1 MLTSIRDFRHGLHL
15 RHIFVDFECLIS
27 VWGALDEISVAH
39 GGVRISRR
47 QALEIFR
54 NGRGKQFSIYRE
66 RIYDEIA
73 KKWIL
78 VYRVTKDCGNVAYK
92 DFFEKVAVPE
102 VKERNEIFGFSRASA
117 EKTGDIIEFWLGV
130 LDVANMAKGVV
141 NVFNASVDPAEY
153 LNGLEKALAQ
163 FTSTSR
169 TTSTINDKRRGSFDC
184 TLQTAEAER
193 VMKIIHAIPGYES
206 LANFCCLTEWEKDQV
221 FSQYRRKHN
230 ITGDDASMGAD
241 ADAKPGDE
249 SSAHP
254 GEEEADEPANDP
266 TDVVRDSEI
275 SGKQQLL
282 DALGKLFTVSEDVNV
297 CLYCGSTKHG
307 HLECEH
313 EKRDEVR
320 KVLKAVRASLE
331 ADSPASDDVDMEPP
345 EHKKDGSGATERSGQ
360 TDEPTKPR
368 FSEHQWYDSIRTMS
382 EVGDLDEYGRFC
394 IEGRD
399 VTKLGP
405 QNVVDLN
412 EVIRDAIVRGGGDTW
427 SVSEF
432 LANYSD
438 NNIRKPFYKRIEAPQ
453 DGFLKIIPTTGAHF
467 FNCFYFG
474 GVEYAANYRFETG
487 NRLDS
492 YEDKVSTSLNRIL
505 RHNVGK
511 ASESQSLF
519 CDDAGWVPIEEV
531 LKCESIWRHEHA
543 RWPHVFLAP
552 KGRANDQSAWNV
564 NEANYRMTLLFKIM
578 FHCARYGRR
587 VREQVLAFGI
597 NKDIDRSSLTCIDN
611 KVDADTHIPDE
622 GLLLYPVAVRAP
634 TGHKEGSSRD
644 DVSLLSS
651 LLSHP
656 IAPNTIMSLPVCFHI
671 TKKTN
676 LRSIWRQGLI
686 PGGLGEG
693 HRMFTFFNPY
703 VPWDHRSW
711 TITKSVD
718 TRKGDYICLFIPT
731 ETLMVEYGGRLTDS
745 GQIVSPKI
753 IPFSAIKGGWIQ
765 DPKDQYNKTWLRLFV
780 PSGDDQV
787 VRSGTVK
794 SRTVATKESILR
806 VASQCIDAEDQP
818 YDEITMDAM
827 NIVHQFKNN
836 LIEPGGREQYLARIK
851 LIDYIVERKRVQTS
865 GCRHCPH
872 CLNETPT
879 KLAVCLVCWTELE
892 SCGIRPYRLQAPED
906 DEDEA
911 TKKELDEEVRR
922 QEESL
927 FKDTVH
933 QAQENVS
940 ESNDYGFN
948 PDEVD
953 YNEGDDE
960 EMDQEE
966 ETQQEDDEIV
976 EEEDDDEMDVEPEN
990 EPSSKL
996 PAWTKNLECGSKGM
1010 PGDGLVNNDVSEA
1023 AAHLYDNAVMSKI
1036 IAMFRLYYKQRVT
1049 LTPEEYYT
1057 LMTETKR
1064 VRLDLDDFCPYTG
1077 EDQDGNLKRPTELE
1091 LDELFQEKGKKNSW
1105 SEGEKMYSGRPR
1117 NMMMPVIKTLE
1128 VYEKMMEFLVRAGYI
1143 PESLGF
1149 LMPMNRMQADA
1160 QGKHEMRVTISNF
1173 LRRLLKGT
1181 FPQNMN
1187 HTPSS
1192 VLGTTD
1198 SPTALN
1204 SQLSRY
1210 I

>member
-1 MLTSIRDFRHGLHL
+1 MK
-15 RHIFVDFECLIS
+15 S
-27 VWGALDEISVAH
+27 VSH
-39 GGVRISRR
+39 MGGVRVSKR

-66 RIYDEIA
+66 RIYDEVA
-73 KKWIL
+73 KKWLL
-78 VYRVTKDCGNVAYK
+78 VFRVTKDCGNVAYK
-92 DFFEKVAVPE
+92 DFFEQVAVPE

-141 NVFNASVDPAEY
+141 NVFNASVDPAEF

-184 TLQTAEAER
+184 TLQTAEAEK
-193 VMKIIHAIPGYES
+193 VMKVIHAIPGYETLS
-206 LANFCCLTEWEKDQV
+206 DFNCLTEWEKDQV
-221 FSQYRRKHN
+221 ISQFRRKHQV
-230 ITGDDASMGAD
+230 TGDDANMGAD

-249 SSAHP
+249 SPNHP

-307 HLECEH
+307 HLECEN
-313 EKRDEVR
+313 EKKDEVR

-331 ADSPASDDVDMEPP
+331 ADSPTSDDVEMEPP
-345 EHKKDGSGATERSGQ
+345 EHRKDGSGSTEGSGQ

-368 FSEHQWYDSIRTMS
+368 FGEYQWYDNIRTMS
-382 EVGDLDEYGRFC
+382 EVGDLDEYGRLC

-412 EVIRDAIVRGGGDTW
+412 EVVRDAIVRGGGDTW
-427 SVSEF
+427 SVPEF

-438 NNIRKPFYKRIEAPQ
+438 NNIRKPFYKLIEAPR

-492 YEDKVSTSLNRIL
+492 YEDKVSIALNRIL

-511 ASESQSLF
+511 ASESQSLV
-519 CDDAGWVPIEEV
+519 CDDAGWVPIEDV
-531 LKCESIWRHEHA
+531 LKCESIWRHEHQ

-552 KGRANDQSAWNV
+552 KGRANDRNAWNV
-564 NEANYRMTLLFKIM
+564 KEASNRMALLFKIM

-587 VREQVLAFGI
+587 VREQILAFGI

-611 KVDADTHIPDE
+611 NVNADTPIPDE

-644 DVSLLSS
+644 DVLLMSS

-656 IAPNTIMSLPVCFHI
+656 IAPNTIMSMPVCFHI

-676 LRSIWRQGLI
+676 LRSIWREGLI

-718 TRKGDYICLFIPT
+718 TRKGDYICLYIPT

-753 IPFSAIKGGWIQ
+753 IPFSAIRGGWIQ
-765 DPKDQYNKTWLRLFV
+765 DPKDQNNKTWLRLFV

-787 VRSGTVK
+787 VRSGTIK

-806 VASQCIDAEDQP
+806 IASQCIDAE
-818 YDEITMDAM
+818 
-827 NIVHQFKNN
+827 K
-836 LIEPGGREQYLARIK
+836 
-851 LIDYIVERKRVQTS
+851 
-865 GCRHCPH
+865 
-872 CLNETPT
+872 
-879 KLAVCLVCWTELE
+879 
-892 SCGIRPYRLQAPED
+892 
-906 DEDEA
+906 A
-911 TKKELDEEVRR
+911 TV
-922 QEESL
+922 
-927 FKDTVH
+927 
-933 QAQENVS
+933 
-940 ESNDYGFN
+940 
-948 PDEVD
+948 
-953 YNEGDDE
+953 
-960 EMDQEE
+960 
-966 ETQQEDDEIV
+966 
-976 EEEDDDEMDVEPEN
+976 
-990 EPSSKL
+990 
-996 PAWTKNLECGSKGM
+996 
-1010 PGDGLVNNDVSEA
+1010 
-1023 AAHLYDNAVMSKI
+1023 
-1036 IAMFRLYYKQRVT
+1036 
-1049 LTPEEYYT
+1049 
-1057 LMTETKR
+1057 
-1064 VRLDLDDFCPYTG
+1064 
-1077 EDQDGNLKRPTELE
+1077 
-1091 LDELFQEKGKKNSW
+1091 
-1105 SEGEKMYSGRPR
+1105 
-1117 NMMMPVIKTLE
+1117 
-1128 VYEKMMEFLVRAGYI
+1128 
-1143 PESLGF
+1143 
-1149 LMPMNRMQADA
+1149 
-1160 QGKHEMRVTISNF
+1160 
-1173 LRRLLKGT
+1173 
-1181 FPQNMN
+1181 
-1187 HTPSS
+1187 
-1192 VLGTTD
+1192 
-1198 SPTALN
+1198 
-1204 SQLSRY
+1204 
-1210 I
+1210 